1 MTTGG
6 AGGAAAT
13 LPPFMGGTSMG
24 GAAGAGNVPGAAGNT
39 TGSADRSAGGAP
51 GVGGVTS
58 SGGSSD
64 LGGAGSGGSTQSPCD
79 GQVGTDSSMLPA
91 GTEYGA
97 VKYQLPASNHI
108 VELKTVLEVP
118 KTPATMG
125 TLFIW
130 PGLQWLGG
138 SDPARLGNGILQPV
152 LTWGGSCN
160 PKQPLDYSS
169 WWIAGMYVNV
179 STSAAGP
186 TGCAGGDAM
195 NVAVADELDIDM
207 VLNGTSWKQVVT
219 DEQTSKSVDFTIDLK
234 GQSQDWATFAIEIP
248 QGSAVTPAEDI
259 VFTDNVLTF
268 ASPAASCQ
276 PDQRGPNDYFSAP
289 RASADG
295 LHCCIAKITL
305 RARGVP
311 ATTAP

>member
-1 MTTGG
+1 
-6 AGGAAAT
+6 
-13 LPPFMGGTSMG
+13 MGGTSTG
-24 GAAGAGNVPGAAGNT
+24 GAAGAGNLPGAAGNT
-39 TGSADRSAGGAP
+39 TGSAGQSAAGSG
-51 GVGGVTS
+51 GVGGATS
-58 SGGSSD
+58 SGGSSGM
-64 LGGAGSGGSTQSPCD
+64 GGAGGSAGNGGSMQSPCD
-79 GQVGTDSSMLPA
+79 GKMGTDSSMLPG

-97 VKYQLPASNHI
+97 VKYQLPTSNQL
-108 VELKTVLEVP
+108 VELKTVLKVP

-160 PKQPLDYSS
+160 PKQPADYGS

-195 NVAVADELDIDM
+195 NVAVTDALDIDM
-207 VLNGTSWKQVVT
+207 VLSGTSWKQVVT

-248 QGSAVTPAEDI
+248 QGSAVMPAEDI

-289 RASADG
+289 QASADG
-295 LHCCIAKITL
+295 LHCCIEKITL
-305 RARGVP
+305 RARGVA
-311 ATTAP
+311 ATTTP